1 MSKHWSA
8 SLACAALL
16 FPLSAG
22 AAQLEVGKLDCD
34 ISAGVGMILESKQTV
49 SCTFTPSPSHP
60 GPTQTY
66 KGSIDEFGLA
76 IGDVKAGRMIWL
88 VSSVNGQPLSGL
100 QGTYRGVEAD
110 ASLGLG
116 GGAKVL
122 VGGSQ
127 DSVSLQPLSLEG
139 EEGVNVAIGVA
150 SLKLSAV
157 D

>member
-1 MSKHWSA
+1 MLRHIIA
-8 SLACAALL
+8 SLACSVFLAPVA
-16 FPLSAG
+16 AG

-34 ISAGVGMILESKQTV
+34 ISAGVGMIIESKQAV
-49 SCTFTPSPSHP
+49 SCTFTPSPSIAGSP
-60 GPTQTY
+60 QVY

-76 IGDVKAGRMIWL
+76 IGDVKKGRMVWL
-88 VSSVNGQPLSGL
+88 VSSVSGKPLAGL

-127 DSVSLQPLSLEG
+127 DSVSLQPVSLE
-139 EEGVNVAIGVA
+139 EEVGVNVALGVA
-150 SLKLSAV
+150 ALKLQLV
-157 D
+157 E

>member
-1 MSKHWSA
+1 
-8 SLACAALL
+8 
-16 FPLSAG
+16 
-22 AAQLEVGKLDCD
+22 
-34 ISAGVGMILESKQTV
+34 MIIESKQSV
-49 SCTFTPSPSHP
+49 SCTFTPSPSAS
-60 GPTQTY
+60 GPVQQY

-76 IGDVKAGRMIWL
+76 IGDVKAGRMVWL
-88 VSSVNGQPLSGL
+88 VSSVNGQPLTGL

-122 VGGSQ
+122 VGGSK

>member
-1 MSKHWSA
+1 VFKYRIA
-8 SLACAALL
+8 LACATLL
-16 FPLSAG
+16 IPLSSAT

-34 ISAGVGMILESKQTV
+34 ISAGVGMIIESKQTV
-49 SCTFTPSPSHP
+49 SCTFTPSPSLP
-60 GPTQTY
+60 GPAQTY

-76 IGDVKAGRMIWL
+76 IGDVKAGRMVWL
-88 VSSVNGQPLSGL
+88 VSSVTGQPLNGL

-116 GGAKVL
+116 GGAKIL
-122 VGGSQ
+122 VGGNQ

-150 SLKLSAV
+150 ALKLSAV

>member
-1 MSKHWSA
+1 MFRHLIA
-8 SLACAALL
+8 ACSVFLIPVA
-16 FPLSAG
+16 AG
-22 AAQLEVGKLDCD
+22 AAKLEVGKLECD
-34 ISAGVGMILESKQTV
+34 ISKGVGMIIETKQTV
-49 SCTFTPSPSHP
+49 SCTFTPSPS
-60 GPTQTY
+60 GPTQIY

-76 IGDVKAGRMIWL
+76 VGDVKAGRMVWL
-88 VSSVNGQPLSGL
+88 VSSVSGKPALGL

-122 VGGSQ
+122 VGGSR

>member
-1 MSKHWSA
+1 MSKYRIA
-8 SLACAALL
+8 LLACSALL
-16 FPLSAG
+16 IPLSAS

-34 ISAGVGMILESKQTV
+34 ISAGVGMIIESKQTV
-49 SCTFTPSPSHP
+49 SCTFTPSLP
-60 GPTQTY
+60 GPAQTY

-76 IGDVKAGRMIWL
+76 IGDVKAGRMVWL
-88 VSSVNGQPLSGL
+88 VSSINGQPLAGL
-100 QGTYRGVEAD
+100 QGTYRGVAAD

-127 DSVSLQPLSLEG
+127 ESVSLQPLSLEG
-139 EEGVNVAIGVA
+139 EEGVNVAVGVA
-150 SLKLSAV
+150 ALKLQAV

>member
-1 MSKHWSA
+1 MFKYRIA
-8 SLACAALL
+8 LACAALL
-16 FPLSAG
+16 IPLSAT

-34 ISAGVGMILESKQTV
+34 ISAGVGMIIESKQTV
-49 SCTFTPSPSHP
+49 SCTFTPSPSLP
-60 GPTQTY
+60 GPAQTY

-76 IGDVKAGRMIWL
+76 IGDVKAGRMVWL
-88 VSSVNGQPLSGL
+88 VSSVTGQPLTGL

-116 GGAKVL
+116 GGAKIL
-122 VGGSQ
+122 VGGNQ

-139 EEGVNVAIGVA
+139 EEGVNVAVGVA
-150 SLKLSAV
+150 ALKLSAV

>member
-1 MSKHWSA
+1 MFKHLIACLA
-8 SLACAALL
+8 SSALL
-16 FPLSAG
+16 LPAAAG

-34 ISAGVGMILESKQTV
+34 ISKGVGMIIETKQTV
-49 SCTFTPSPSHP
+49 SCTFTPTPS
-60 GPTQTY
+60 GPVQTY

-76 IGDVKAGRMIWL
+76 VGDVKAGRMVWL
-88 VSSVNGQPLSGL
+88 VSSVTGKPVSGL

-122 VGGSQ
+122 VGGSR

-157 D
+157 E

>member
-1 MSKHWSA
+1 MSKYWIA
-8 SLACAALL
+8 SLACTALL
-16 FPLSAG
+16 VPISAT
-22 AAQLEVGKLDCD
+22 AAQLELGKLDCD
-34 ISAGVGMILESKQTV
+34 ISAGVGMIIESKQSV
-49 SCTFTPSPSHP
+49 SCTFTPSPSAS
-60 GPTQTY
+60 GPVQQY

-76 IGDVKAGRMIWL
+76 IGDVKAGRMVWL
-88 VSSVNGQPLSGL
+88 VSSVNGQPLTGL

-122 VGGSQ
+122 VGGSK

>member
-1 MSKHWSA
+1 MFRHMIA
-8 SLACAALL
+8 SLACSALL
-16 FPLSAG
+16 IPVAAG
-22 AAQLEVGKLDCD
+22 AARLEVGKLDCD
-34 ISAGVGMILESKQTV
+34 ISAGVGMIIESKQTV
-49 SCTFTPSPSHP
+49 SCTFTPSPS
-60 GPTQTY
+60 GLLQSY

-76 IGDVKAGRMIWL
+76 VGDVKAGRMVWL
-88 VSSVNGQPLSGL
+88 VSSVNGQPLKGL
-100 QGTYRGVEAD
+100 EGTYRGVEAD

-122 VGGSQ
+122 VGGSR

-157 D
+157 E

>member
-1 MSKHWSA
+1 MSSLLIA
-8 SLACAALL
+8 SLACAALVV
-16 FPLSAG
+16 PISAS

-34 ISAGVGMILESKQTV
+34 ISKGVGMIIELKQDV
-49 SCTFTPSPSHP
+49 SCTFTPSPSAS
-60 GPTQTY
+60 GPAQLY

-76 IGDVKAGRMIWL
+76 IGDVKEGRMVWL
-88 VSSVNGQPLSGL
+88 VSSLKGQPLDGL

-122 VGGSQ
+122 VGGSS

-139 EEGVNVAIGVA
+139 ETGVNVAIGVA
-150 SLKLSAV
+150 ALKLQAV
-157 D
+157 N

>member
-1 MSKHWSA
+1 MSKYWM
-8 SLACAALL
+8 ACLGCTAFLI
-16 FPLSAG
+16 PLSASTG
-22 AAQLEVGKLDCD
+22 QLEVGKLDCD
-34 ISAGVGMILESKQTV
+34 ISAGVGMIIESRQTV
-49 SCTFTPSPSHP
+49 SCTFTPSPSLP
-60 GPTQTY
+60 GPAQTY

-76 IGDVKAGRMIWL
+76 IGDVKAGRMVWL
-88 VSSVNGQPLSGL
+88 VSSINGQPLTGL

-122 VGGSQ
+122 VGGSS

-150 SLKLSAV
+150 SLKLSA
-157 D
+157 DE

>member
-1 MSKHWSA
+1 MLKQWIATFA
-8 SLACAALL
+8 SISVLI
-16 FPLSAG
+16 PLSAV

-49 SCTFTPSPSHP
+49 SCTFTPSPSSP
-60 GPTQTY
+60 GAAQVY
-66 KGSIDEFGLA
+66 KGSIDEFGLE
-76 IGDVKAGRMIWL
+76 IGDVKAGRMVWL
-88 VSSVNGQPLSGL
+88 VSSVNGQPLTGL
-100 QGTYRGVEAD
+100 QGTYRGVAAD

-122 VGGSQ
+122 LGGSQ

-150 SLKLSAV
+150 SLKLTAV
-157 D
+157 E